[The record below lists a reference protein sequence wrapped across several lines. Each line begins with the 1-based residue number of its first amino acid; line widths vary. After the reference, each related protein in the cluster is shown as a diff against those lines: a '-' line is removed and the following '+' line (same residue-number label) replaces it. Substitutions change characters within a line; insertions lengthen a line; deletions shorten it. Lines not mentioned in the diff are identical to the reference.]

1 MATYIRR
8 VIAAAAWLA
17 GAVPAAAQSANELMA
32 AGDRESA
39 ARRPAAALAT
49 YERALQLDPKSALLA
64 WRVAREAVD
73 LGEFEKDERRRTALY
88 AQATDHA
95 RRAVAAA
102 PADPEAHF
110 HLSRALGRTALA
122 LGPRERVKLAVEVR
136 DHALETL
143 RLNPRHAGAAHVMG
157 VWHAEVMRL
166 NGVARTVARAF
177 LGGQVFASAS
187 WREAIRFMEL
197 SVAIEPERLVH
208 RLDLA
213 RVYRDADRPADARAA
228 YEAALR
234 SPLLD
239 ANDDTYRQHAESEL
253 RRVR

>member
-8 VIAAAAWLA
+8 VLAAAAWLA
-17 GAVPAAAQSANELMA
+17 GAAPAAAQSASDLMA

-39 ARRPAAALAT
+39 ARRPAAALAS
-49 YERALQLDPKSALLA
+49 YERALQADPKSAQLL

-73 LGEFEKDERRRTALY
+73 LGEFEQDTRRRTTLY
-88 AQATDHA
+88 TQATDHA
-95 RRAVAAA
+95 RRALAIA
-102 PADPEAHF
+102 PSDPEAHF
-110 HLSRALGRTALA
+110 HLARALGRTALA

-166 NGVARTVARAF
+166 NGMARAVARAF

-187 WREAIRFMEL
+187 WREAIRYMEQ
-197 SVAIEPERLVH
+197 SVTIEPERMVH

-213 RVYRDADRPADARAA
+213 RVYRDADRPADARTA
-228 YEAALR
+228 YEAALK
-234 SPLLD
+234 SALLD
-239 ANDDTYRQHAESEL
+239 ANDETYRQHAESEL
-253 RRVR
+253 RRLR